1 MFSLKTQLDETQ
13 IINNIR
19 HFGDEIF
26 NEKRI

>member
-1 MFSLKTQLDETQ
+1 MFSIRSQLDETQ

-26 NEKRI
+26 NERKI